1 MRNTFEVAFYCRESK
16 RNKKGLAHIEMS
28 LSVNG
33 ERRFYNTPMMVS
45 PKDFNKKKQ
54 PKDIAD
60 YCSLMRARVNEI
72 LTDMLSHSEPIT
84 SDRIL
89 SYLRQG
95 GYKSKTV
102 GDVFS
107 EYLRINRERIG
118 HNLSYNAWHKYEG
131 AAGLFYEVVDKDR
144 EFNTITNSDIL
155 RFKAHLAKKYVKS
168 SIAATMT
175 KIKTMYSYGC
185 GAGYNKG
192 GANAFNGIRIEREL
206 KPVETITDDDLR
218 KISEKTFV
226 SPYRQ
231 RIADLFVFS
240 CGSGLAYC
248 DCIDLQP
255 EDFKEYDGQLCVF
268 KERRKT
274 GIKYY
279 SVLLPEARAIAEKY
293 NYDFSTLKISNQKT
307 NQALKDIQDICDITS
322 VPSLH
327 FHQARHYYAMK
338 LLNSGVPIT
347 TLQRCL
353 GHKSIAMS
361 LHYSHAQEKTIV
373 REVATAI
380 A

>member
-1 MRNTFEVAFYCRESK
+1 MRNTFEVSFYCRESK
-16 RNKKGLAHIEMS
+16 KNKKGLSHIEMS

-33 ERRFYNTPMMVS
+33 DRRFYNTPMMVA
-45 PKDFNKKKQ
+45 PKEFNKKRQSKEIQ
-54 PKDIAD
+54 D
-60 YCSLMRARVNEI
+60 YCSLMRQRVNEI

-89 SYLRQG
+89 AYLRQG

-102 GDVFS
+102 EDVFN

-118 HNLSYNAWHKYEG
+118 HNLSYNAWHKYES

-144 EFNTITNSDIL
+144 EFNTVTNGDIL
-155 RFKAHLAKKYVKS
+155 RFKAHLSRKYVKS

-206 KPVETITDDDLR
+206 KPVETIGDDDLR
-218 KISEKTFV
+218 KISTQEFI

-248 DCIDLQP
+248 DCLDLQP
-255 EDFKEYDGQLCVF
+255 EDFKEFDGQLCVF

-279 SVLLPEARAIAEKY
+279 SVLLPEAKAIAEKY
-293 NYDFSTLKISNQKT
+293 NYDFTPLKISNQKT
-307 NQALKDIQDICDITS
+307 NQALKDIQQVCDITS

-327 FHQARHYYAMK
+327 FHQARHYYAMH
-338 LLNSGVPIT
+338 LLNSGVPVT

-361 LHYSHAQEKTIV
+361 LHYAHAQEKTIV
-373 REVATAI
+373 REVSAAL